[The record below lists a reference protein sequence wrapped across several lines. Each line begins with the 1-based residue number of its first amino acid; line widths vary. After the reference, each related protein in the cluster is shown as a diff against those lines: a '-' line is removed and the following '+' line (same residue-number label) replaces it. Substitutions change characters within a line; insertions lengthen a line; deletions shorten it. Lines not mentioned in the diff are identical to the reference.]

1 MLQAPGIVPSS
12 AQACRAASG
21 LAAMVLCV
29 LVLPGCG
36 GNGQLVIGPGQLTV
50 TSLSLTPA
58 AGFPGPPNEILMI
71 RDGQRLRALARLVPR
86 RLPPRPAGT
95 REGLTV
101 CFPMDLTIG
110 LSNGDKIAYPSCQRP
125 RSLLRLVREM
135 CPFLHK
141 PGFCF
146 RYRNELA

>member
-1 MLQAPGIVPSS
+1 VAGAQAPGIVPPSGR
-12 AQACRAASG
+12 AWRAASG
-21 LAAMVLCV
+21 VVAILCV

-36 GNGQLVIGPGQLTV
+36 GNGQLLVGPGHLTV

-58 AGFPGPPNEILMI
+58 TGFPGPPDEILVI
-71 RDGQRLRALARLVPR
+71 RDGRRLRTLARLVPK

-110 LSNGDKIAYPSCQRP
+110 LSNGDKISYP
-125 RSLLRLVREM
+125 
-135 CPFLHK
+135 
-141 PGFCF
+141 
-146 RYRNELA
+146 